1 MRSSLIDSHRRP
13 RRGWA
18 AVVGAAALVFLAA
31 DCDTGREAL
40 TKSRA
45 RKVEKGLLRAIYIK
59 GTKPEKLSLD
69 VRMQFYRVPGA
80 ALAVMDGNVLEWAG
94 SYGVRDAH
102 SNEPVTDDTMFQ
114 AGDLA
119 RPLAAAATLQLV
131 DKSRLALA
139 ADMGTSLRRAG
150 ALPEDSAAKAG
161 PTLAEILTRAD
172 GFSLIAPL
180 LERETSS
187 SFPVLMNEAVFGP
200 LGLKNSTFARPLPE
214 AMRIN
219 AASGHGR
226 DGRPIEGKWTD
237 SQPPAPGGLWA
248 SPSDLLAFAS
258 DILRTATGRE
268 GKILSAAQAR
278 AMLTAQIENRAFGFE
293 IEGTAKDVRV
303 HLRGRTSGFTC
314 SLDVYP
320 YKGQGA
326 VIMTNSDNG
335 FLLTDEILRSL
346 SAAYE
351 WPDFK
356 PQERPLYRLDPSIY
370 RQYVGRYEI
379 SPDYI
384 LDVSYEDYYLIIRPT
399 GQAPTRFYVESQT
412 FFFSIDPYVRIQFL
426 SDRKGDITGLLLWQ
440 EDFKQEAKKTG

>member
-1 MRSSLIDSHRRP
+1 MSNDHGRP
-13 RRGWA
+13 RRTR
-18 AVVGAAALVFLAA
+18 AAAIGAVALIFLAA
-31 DCDTGREAL
+31 GCDTSRESL
-40 TKSRA
+40 TKSRM
-45 RKVEKGLLRAIYIK
+45 RKADKGLLRAIYIK
-59 GTKPEKLSLD
+59 GQRPEKLALD

-80 ALAVMDGNVLEWAG
+80 ALAVMDGNALEWTA

-102 SNEPVTDDTMFQ
+102 SREPVTADTMFQ

-131 DKSRLALA
+131 DKGQLDLAG
-139 ADMGTSLRRAG
+139 DMGARLRRTDAFPAEAEG
-150 ALPEDSAAKAG
+150 KSG
-161 PTLAEILTRAD
+161 PTLRDVLTGTDAFPLLA
-172 GFSLIAPL
+172 GL
-180 LERETSS
+180 LERETSA
-187 SFPVLMNEAVFGP
+187 SFPVLVNEAVFGP
-200 LGLKNSTFARPLPE
+200 LGMRNSTFARPLPE

-226 DGRPIEGKWTD
+226 DGRPLEGKWVD
-237 SQPPAPGGLWA
+237 AAPPALGGLWT
-248 SPSDLLAFAS
+248 SPSDLLAFTS
-258 DILRTATGRE
+258 DLLRTAAGGQ
-268 GKILSAAQAR
+268 GKILSAARAR
-278 AMLTAQIENRAFGFE
+278 AMLTPQVENRGFGFE
-293 IEGTAKDVRV
+293 IDGADKDVRI

-346 SAAYE
+346 SAVYE

-379 SPDYI
+379 SPDYV

-399 GQAPTRFYVESQT
+399 GQAPTKFYVESQT

-440 EDFKQEAKKTG
+440 EDFKQEAKKVG